1 MCKFNS
7 LVVEGERFQKGDV
20 VFCNLSST
28 LFSIEG
34 DEICNPSTLIKT
46 RPVLIVK
53 PLKFT
58 CIVLPIK
65 TKHSTVF
72 DDEFYH
78 EIEYEVDHPSLI
90 CLSNIMTVDK
100 RQLKE
105 QRVCKFKDEIVDEI
119 LRELGLILGIPTEG
133 GVIEKKVSSDP
144 AKDALFDYMVET
156 YGNISAFQRSEMNKK
171 AIVVEDLEESV
182 REEKA
187 SDSNDPDEDRYKRK
201 YRKTKKFVDL
211 TSDEI
216 DEIRSFTSC
225 HTIKETTDKFNI
237 SMGTVGQIK
246 KGVDPQISVRFN
258 DEFINYAK
266 TYIVAS
272 AENDSIENS
281 KIIETYKNY
290 CKNKGI
296 KIPSD
301 YDGERLTKY
310 MIQAL
315 RTRSPRYS
323 LRGSLSYGVKF
334 KFN

>member
-119 LRELGLILGIPTEG
+119 LRELGLMLGIPTEG

-144 AKDALFDYMVET
+144 AKDALFDYVVET
-156 YGNISAFQRSEMNKK
+156 YGSISAFQRSEMNKK
-171 AIVVEDLEESV
+171 VKEMESV
-182 REEKA
+182 RQEKA
-187 SDSNDPDEDRYKRK
+187 SDSNDPDEDRCKRK
-201 YRKTKKFVDL
+201 YRKTKEVVDL

-216 DEIRSFTSC
+216 DEISSCTSG

-301 YDGERLTKY
+301 YDGERLTKS

>member
-28 LFSIEG
+28 LFNIEG
-34 DEICNPSTLIKT
+34 DEIYTPSTLIKT

-144 AKDALFDYMVET
+144 AKDALFDYVVET
-156 YGNISAFQRSEMNKK
+156 YGSISAFQRSEMNKK
-171 AIVVEDLEESV
+171 VKEMESV

-187 SDSNDPDEDRYKRK
+187 SDSNDPDEDRCKRK

>member
-28 LFSIEG
+28 LFNSEG
-34 DEICNPSTLIKT
+34 DEIYNPSTLIKT

-90 CLSNIMTVDK
+90 CLSNIMTVDN

-119 LRELGLILGIPTEG
+119 LRELGLMLGIPTEG

-171 AIVVEDLEESV
+171 AIVEDLEESV
-182 REEKA
+182 GEEKA
-187 SDSNDPDEDRYKRK
+187 SDSDDVDDKYKRK
-201 YRKTKKFVDL
+201 YRRTKKFVDL
-211 TSDEI
+211 SSDEI
-216 DEIRSFTSC
+216 DEIRSFISC

-237 SMGTVGQIK
+237 SMGTVSRIR

-272 AENDSIENS
+272 SENNSVENS
-281 KIIETYKNY
+281 EIIETYKNY

-296 KIPSD
+296 EIPDDCDSD
-301 YDGERLTKY
+301 KLTKS
-310 MIQAL
+310 MIKAL

-323 LRGSLSYGVKF
+323 LSGNLSYGVKF